1 MRDTTSL
8 SILVKRVTRAAAVG
22 AAAAFIALPAA
33 AQRLPASA
41 SDLASL
47 REAGSGT
54 FRWFGFHI
62 YDARLW
68 VEGEGFA
75 PERAFALGLR
85 YAREFKG
92 TAIAQSS
99 TDEIRRL
106 QLADEPR
113 IVRWDAEMRRI
124 FPTVRQGDE
133 IVGLHRPS
141 RGVEF
146 FHNGKAIGEIADP
159 GFARAFFGIWLDPRT
174 KGPDLRLALL
184 GGGAR

>member
-1 MRDTTSL
+1 VRAIPAVHRL
-8 SILVKRVTRAAAVG
+8 AARVLRGAALGAAAVLL
-22 AAAAFIALPAA
+22 AMPAT
-33 AQRLPASA
+33 AQRLPPSA

-47 REAGSGT
+47 REAGAGT

-75 PERAFALGLR
+75 PDRAFALGLR

-106 QLADEPR
+106 QLADESR

-124 FPTVRQGDE
+124 FPTVRPGDE

-146 FHNGKAIGEIADP
+146 FHNGAPIGEIADP
-159 GFARAFFGIWLDPRT
+159 SFARAFFGIWLDPRT
-174 KGPDLRLALL
+174 KGPELRLALL
-184 GGGAR
+184 GGGSR